1 MVFPLRCCVMVA
13 PELQQQ
19 RYILSFV
26 FASNLSLY
34 RLYITMCL
42 TLRTIRAKRPHH
54 SCGASTRY
62 VRSINTPIKNPH
74 KKISVIP
81 FRIPQILNIIDNS
94 NVSELVCVWSCLP
107 KTYRS
112 THNEVNFKSRII
124 FCALGYI
131 TSCWNVYIKIVLE
144 ETTSLVSALRTHESN
159 RLFR

>member
-1 MVFPLRCCVMVA
+1 MVA

-62 VRSINTPIKNPH
+62 VQSLNTPIKNPH

-94 NVSELVCVWSCLP
+94 NVSELVSVWNTLSPQTNWSLHDEILLISRIWSN
-107 KTYRS
+107 KISNSILILRS
-112 THNEVNFKSRII
+112 TFVKII
-124 FCALGYI
+124 
-131 TSCWNVYIKIVLE
+131 E
-144 ETTSLVSALRTHESN
+144 ESTHTT
-159 RLFR
+159 